1 MRNVS
6 MAAFTYMVLLFLLQ
20 LLRGKTDQRYR
31 EQQLRREQEYQKTLK
46 AAALKAESANLAKTE
61 FLQRMSHDIRTPING
76 IRGMVEIGDRCPEDM
91 ARQAD
96 CRKKIW
102 EASTLLLEL
111 VNEVLDMGKLESGEV
126 VLESVPFDLPELM
139 HEITDVLEKQA
150 AERGIVLHRE
160 YGKLPHPRLV
170 GSPLHVKRLLMNVL
184 SNAVKYNRDKGRVML
199 DCFELSCTGDKV
211 QICFV

>member
-6 MAAFTYMVLLFLLQ
+6 MAAFYTWSSCSCCNCCAA
-20 LLRGKTDQRYR
+20 RPPSATG
-31 EQQLRREQEYQKTLK
+31 QQLRREQEYQESLK

-126 VLESVPFDLPELM
+126 VLKVRPLM
-139 HEITDVLEKQA
+139 C
-150 AERGIVLHRE
+150 
-160 YGKLPHPRLV
+160 P
-170 GSPLHVKRLLMNVL
+170 S
-184 SNAVKYNRDKGRVML
+184 
-199 DCFELSCTGDKV
+199 
-211 QICFV
+211 